1 MNNLEEWGQA
11 KETVKRAWEHWKP
24 HFEILHSEG
33 GEKIR
38 AFFLLDDTSVEW
50 GLYNGVPEDVKE
62 DFADYMQDAKEEL
75 LEKVGFRFETQE
87 EDEVTDAG
95 AVMST
100 KRLAE
105 CMEDYESKTGLHLPG
120 LVFNM
125 LFYSEWL
132 ALPEEILEK
141 EYEEAVEQDSGEE

>member
-1 MNNLEEWGQA
+1 MNNLEEWKEA
-11 KETVKRAWEHWKP
+11 KETVRRAWGHWKP
-24 HFEILHSEG
+24 HFEILHSES
-33 GEKIR
+33 GEKLR
-38 AFFLLDDTSVEW
+38 AFFLLDDTSMEW
-50 GLYNGVPEDVKE
+50 ELYNGVPEEAKE

-87 EDEVTDAG
+87 EDKLTDTG
-95 AVMST
+95 AIKAT
-100 KRLAE
+100 ERLLK
-105 CMEDYESKTGLHLPG
+105 CMQKYERETGLALPG

-141 EYEEAVEQDSGEE
+141 QYEEDMND